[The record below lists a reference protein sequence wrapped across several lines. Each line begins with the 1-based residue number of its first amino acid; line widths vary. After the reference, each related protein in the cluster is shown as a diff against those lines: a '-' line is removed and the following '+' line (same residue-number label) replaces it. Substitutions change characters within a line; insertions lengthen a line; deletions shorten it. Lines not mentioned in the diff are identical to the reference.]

1 MALREIL
8 MVKKKHKTIYNML
21 KVTENLPS
29 FGYIVK
35 IIKQKNIL
43 NSNLKN
49 FVQLNSKPYSY

>member
-1 MALREIL
+1 
-8 MVKKKHKTIYNML
+8 ML

-29 FGYIVK
+29 LGYIVK
-35 IIKQKNIL
+35 IIKQKIIL